1 MKRFITAAVLVL
13 CIMAGATAQQQYP
26 EDQFPAQLP
35 VKKDAQPPHI
45 DNTPPHSPES
55 AGESSS
61 KSTKIDLSPPEWEQ
75 GRAPKSTTEKY
86 SYNPQRAAKA
96 TEVGTFYFKKGSYKA
111 ALSRFQEA
119 LQWKPNDAEAT
130 FKLAQTFE
138 KLGQPSEARANYQ
151 AYLKI
156 LPDGPH
162 AKDAQK
168 ALEKLSKTAVS
179 KEN

>member
-1 MKRFITAAVLVL
+1 MKRLITAAAVLVL
-13 CIMAGATAQQQYP
+13 CLMAGATAQQQYP

-35 VKKDAQPPHI
+35 VKKDAKPPHI

-61 KSTKIDLSPPEWEQ
+61 KSTKIDLSPPKWEEE
-75 GRAPKSTTEKY
+75 RAPKPAETY
-86 SYNPQRAAKA
+86 SYNPRRAAKA
-96 TEVGTFYFKKGSYKA
+96 IEVGTFYFKKGSYKA

-119 LQWKPNDAEAT
+119 LQWKPGDADAT
-130 FKLAQTFE
+130 FMLAQTFA
-138 KLGQPSEARANYQ
+138 KLGQQSEARANYE

-162 AKDAQK
+162 AKEARK
-168 ALEKLSKTAVS
+168 ALDKLPNPTVS
-179 KEN
+179 KGP